1 VRILGDIDPR
11 PAECDARQPVYAADR
26 YPAACEAICDVLP
39 GLEPRKQLRGVVPT
53 SYGGVVDLPVM
64 PPIKPM
70 LAKSVPTIP
79 PGASYEPKW
88 DGFRSII
95 FRDGDDVE
103 FGSRNE
109 KPMTRYFPELVEAV
123 LAELPERCVLDGEIV
138 IATEAGLDFEALQQ
152 RVHPAVSRVTML
164 SEKTPA
170 SFIAFDLLALGDDD
184 YTGRPFAERRA
195 ALELALSQSKAPIHL
210 TPTTT
215 DLAVAERW
223 FVELEG
229 AHLDGVIAKPL
240 DGTYQQDKRVMFK
253 IKHVRTA
260 DCVLAGFRWHKT
272 STEAKPLV
280 GSLLLGLYND
290 EAKLQH
296 VGVVGAFT
304 AQRRAELVTELE
316 PLLLSEDDDHP
327 WQQWASADAHQG
339 QRLPG
344 NVSRWNATKDLSFVP
359 LRPERVLEV
368 KYEHM
373 EGTRFRHLAHFVR
386 WRDDR
391 DPGSC
396 TYEQL
401 EQPLTYALNDIVAGL
416 GDA

>member
-1 VRILGDIDPR
+1 MV
-11 PAECDARQPVYAADR
+11 ANQYQPGWPEFSVA
-26 YPAACEAICDVLP
+26 VSTS
-39 GLEPRKQLRGVVPT
+39 GHNEPMK
-53 SYGGVVDLPVM
+53 LPVM
-64 PPIKPM
+64 PPVSPM
-70 LAKSVPTIP
+70 LAKSVPEVP

-88 DGFRSII
+88 DGFRSIV

-123 LAELPERCVLDGEIV
+123 KAELPDRCVIDGEIV
-138 IATEAGLDFEALQQ
+138 IATARGLDFEALQQ
-152 RVHPAVSRVTML
+152 RIHPAVSRVTML

-170 SFIAFDLLALGDDD
+170 SFIAFDLLALGDED

-195 ALELALSQSKAPIHL
+195 ALDQALAAAKAPIHL

-215 DLAVAERW
+215 DLEVAKRW

-229 AHLDGVIAKPL
+229 AGLDGVIAKPL
-240 DGTYQQDKRVMFK
+240 EGKYLQDKRTMFK

-272 STEAKPLV
+272 STEDKPLI
-280 GSLLLGLYND
+280 GSLLLGLHED
-290 EAKLQH
+290 GKLQH
-296 VGVVGAFT
+296 VGVVGSFT
-304 AQRRAELVTELE
+304 AKRRAELVDELA
-316 PLLLSEDDDHP
+316 PLMLDADENHP
-327 WQQWASADAHQG
+327 WREWADAQAHQG

-391 DPGSC
+391 TPESC

-401 EQPLTYALNDIVAGL
+401 EQPITYSLEDIVSGL
-416 GDA
+416 GS

>member
-1 VRILGDIDPR
+1 M
-11 PAECDARQPVYAADR
+11 
-26 YPAACEAICDVLP
+26 
-39 GLEPRKQLRGVVPT
+39 K
-53 SYGGVVDLPVM
+53 LPVM
-64 PPIKPM
+64 PPVAPM

-79 PGASYEPKW
+79 SGASYEPKW
-88 DGFRSII
+88 DGFRSLI
-95 FRDGDDVE
+95 FRDGDDIE

-109 KPMTRYFPELVEAV
+109 KPMTRYFPELVEAAY
-123 LAELPERCVLDGEIV
+123 AELPERCVVDGEIV
-138 IATEAGLDFEALQQ
+138 IATREGLDFEALQQ
-152 RVHPAVSRVTML
+152 RIHPAVSRVTML
-164 SEKTPA
+164 SEQTPA

-195 ALELALSQSKAPIHL
+195 ALEQALAEVKAPIHL

-215 DLAVAERW
+215 DLDVAQRW

-229 AHLDGVIAKPL
+229 AGLDGVIAKPL
-240 DGTYQQDKRVMFK
+240 DGTYQPDKRVMFK

-272 STEAKPLV
+272 STEDNPLI

-290 EAKLQH
+290 EDKLQH

-304 AQRRAELVTELE
+304 AARRAELVDELE
-316 PLLLSEDDDHP
+316 PLLLRDGDNHP
-327 WQQWASADAHQG
+327 WQEWASAEAHQG

-391 DPGSC
+391 KPESC

-401 EQPLTYALNDIVAGL
+401 EHPLTFALEDIVTGL
-416 GDA
+416 GTTA

>member
-1 VRILGDIDPR
+1 M
-11 PAECDARQPVYAADR
+11 
-26 YPAACEAICDVLP
+26 
-39 GLEPRKQLRGVVPT
+39 K
-53 SYGGVVDLPVM
+53 LPVM
-64 PPIKPM
+64 PPVAPM
-70 LAKSVPTIP
+70 LAKAVPAIP

-88 DGFRSII
+88 DGFRTIV
-95 FRDGDDVE
+95 FRDGDEVE

-109 KPMTRYFPELVEAV
+109 RPMTRYFPELVRAV
-123 LAELPERCVLDGEIV
+123 QAELPGRCVVDGEIV
-138 IATEAGLDFEALQQ
+138 IATDAGLDFEALQQ
-152 RVHPAVSRVTML
+152 RIHPAVSRVTLL
-164 SEKTPA
+164 SQQTPA
-170 SFIAFDLLALGDDD
+170 SFIAFDLLALGDED
-184 YTGRPFAERRA
+184 YTKRPFAERRA
-195 ALELALSQSKAPIHL
+195 ALADALSSAKAPIHL

-215 DLAVAERW
+215 DLELARRW

-240 DGTYQQDKRVMFK
+240 DGVYQQDKRVMFK
-253 IKHVRTA
+253 IKHTRTA

-272 STEAKPLV
+272 STEANPLV

-290 EAKLQH
+290 ERKLQH

-304 AQRRAELVTELE
+304 AARRAELVSELE
-316 PLLLSEDDDHP
+316 ALAVGEADPHP
-327 WQQWASADAHQG
+327 WQEWASAEAHQE

-391 DPGSC
+391 TPESC

-401 EQPLTYALNDIVAGL
+401 EQPLTYALDDIVPGL
-416 GDA
+416 GG

>member
-1 VRILGDIDPR
+1 M
-11 PAECDARQPVYAADR
+11 
-26 YPAACEAICDVLP
+26 
-39 GLEPRKQLRGVVPT
+39 K
-53 SYGGVVDLPVM
+53 LPVM
-64 PPIKPM
+64 PPVAPM

-88 DGFRSII
+88 DGFRSLI

-109 KPMTRYFPELVEAV
+109 KPMTRYFPELVAAV
-123 LAELPERCVLDGEIV
+123 KAELPQRCVLDGEIV
-138 IATEAGLDFEALQQ
+138 IATDDGLDFEALQQ
-152 RVHPAVSRVTML
+152 RIHPAVSRVTML
-164 SEKTPA
+164 SETTPA

-184 YTGRPFAERRA
+184 YTGRPFSERRA
-195 ALELALSQSKAPIHL
+195 ALEQALAGAAPPIHL

-215 DLAVAERW
+215 DLDVANRW

-240 DGTYQQDKRVMFK
+240 NGTYQPDKRVMFK

-272 STEAKPLV
+272 STAANPLL

-290 EAKLQH
+290 AGALQH

-304 AQRRAELVTELE
+304 ATRRAELVDELG
-316 PLLLSEDDDHP
+316 PLSLRDGDEHP
-327 WQQWASADAHQG
+327 WREWASAEAHQG

-386 WRDDR
+386 WREDR
-391 DPGSC
+391 TPESC

-401 EQPLTYALNDIVAGL
+401 EQPLTFSLDDIVPGL
-416 GDA
+416 GSAS

>member
-1 VRILGDIDPR
+1 M
-11 PAECDARQPVYAADR
+11 
-26 YPAACEAICDVLP
+26 
-39 GLEPRKQLRGVVPT
+39 K
-53 SYGGVVDLPVM
+53 LPVM
-64 PPIKPM
+64 PPVSPM
-70 LAKSVPTIP
+70 LAKSVPVIP

-88 DGFRSII
+88 DGFRSLI
-95 FRDGDDVE
+95 FRDGDEVE
-103 FGSRNE
+103 LGSRNE
-109 KPMTRYFPELVEAV
+109 KPMTRYFPELVEAIK
-123 LAELPERCVLDGEIV
+123 AELPDRCVLDGEIV
-138 IATEAGLDFEALQQ
+138 IATGAGLDFEALQQ
-152 RVHPAVSRVTML
+152 RIHPAVSRVTML
-164 SEKTPA
+164 SETTPA
-170 SFIAFDLLALGDDD
+170 SFIAFDLLALGDED
-184 YTGRPFAERRA
+184 YTTRPFVERRA
-195 ALELALSQSKAPIHL
+195 ALEEALASAHAPIHL

-215 DLAVAERW
+215 DLDVAERW

-240 DGTYQQDKRVMFK
+240 EGTYQPDKRVMFK

-272 STEAKPLV
+272 STEKQPLV
-280 GSLLLGLYND
+280 GSLLLGLYN
-290 EAKLQH
+290 EENKLQH

-304 AQRRAELVTELE
+304 AARRAELVTELE
-316 PLLLSEDDDHP
+316 PLLLQDGDDHP
-327 WQQWASADAHQG
+327 WQEWASAEAHQG

-344 NVSRWNATKDLSFVP
+344 SVSRWNATKDLSFVP

-391 DPGSC
+391 TPESC

-401 EQPLTYALNDIVAGL
+401 EQPLTYALDDIVSGL
-416 GDA
+416 GRSADG

>member
-1 VRILGDIDPR
+1 M
-11 PAECDARQPVYAADR
+11 Q
-26 YPAACEAICDVLP
+26 
-39 GLEPRKQLRGVVPT
+39 
-53 SYGGVVDLPVM
+53 LPVM
-64 PPIKPM
+64 PPVAPM
-70 LAKSVPTIP
+70 LAKSVPNIP

-88 DGFRSII
+88 DGFRSLI
-95 FRDGDDVE
+95 FRDGDEVE

-123 LAELPERCVLDGEIV
+123 KAELPDRCVLDGEIV
-138 IATEAGLDFEALQQ
+138 VVGDKGLDFDALQQ
-152 RVHPAVSRVTML
+152 RIHPAVSRVTLL
-164 SEKTPA
+164 SQTTPA
-170 SFIAFDLLALGDDD
+170 SFIAFDLLALGDED
-184 YTGRPFAERRA
+184 YTGRSFAERRA
-195 ALELALSQSKAPIHL
+195 ALEQALASVRAPIHL

-215 DLAVAERW
+215 DLDVAQRW
-223 FVELEG
+223 FIELEG

-240 DGTYQQDKRVMFK
+240 DGSYQPDKRVMFK
-253 IKHVRTA
+253 IKHTRTA

-272 STEAKPLV
+272 STEEQPLV

-290 EAKLQH
+290 EHSLQH

-316 PLLLSEDDDHP
+316 PLLLGEDDDHP
-327 WQQWASADAHQG
+327 WQGWANAEAHQS

-386 WRDDR
+386 WREDR
-391 DPGSC
+391 TPESC

-401 EQPLTYALNDIVAGL
+401 EQPLTFKLNDIVPGL
-416 GDA
+416 GATS